1 MDAFSSDSIPVHLIT
16 REAIDLYFRKLDNEG
31 LLLIHIS
38 NRYVDLEPV
47 LGALAQDAR
56 LTGRIQ
62 TFSPAKIDPT
72 AELKIKTAATREYL
86 VKFRYPSVWVLLAEN
101 DKALGNI
108 ATDHRWRPLQSEPE
122 VGLWSDDYS
131 NIIKVL
137 RWGTMVTSD

>member
-1 MDAFSSDSIPVHLIT
+1 MDAFSSDSVPVHLIT

-47 LGALAQDAR
+47 FGDLSENAKLA
-56 LTGRIQ
+56 GRIQ

-72 AELKIKTAATREYL
+72 ADLKINQAALREYL
-86 VKFRYPSVWVLLAEN
+86 RKFRYPSAWVLLAANE
-101 DKALGNI
+101 KALGKI
-108 ATDHRWRPLQSEPE
+108 ATDQRWRPLESKPG
-122 VGLWSDDYS
+122 VGLWTDDYS

-137 RWGTMVTSD
+137 RWDTIVTSD